1 MQLASR
7 LNRFNE
13 PETLKMAKLGRELRA
28 QGIDITDLSLGEPD
42 FDTPQHIKDGAK
54 KAIDENFSHYTPVA
68 GYLDLRQAVCDKLK
82 RDNNLDYTTDQIIVS
97 TGAKQSI
104 ANVVLSIVGEGD

>member
-42 FDTPQHIKDGAK
+42 FITPKIICDAAK
-54 KAIDENFSHYTPVA
+54 KQLMKALHIIRLFQ
-68 GYLDLRQAVCDKLK
+68 DLVICVKQLQKNLK
-82 RDNNLDYTTDQIIVS
+82 ERIIL
-97 TGAKQSI
+97 I
-104 ANVVLSIVGEGD
+104 LNRNRL